1 MDELRSRE
9 NKIIDIKIK
18 KENIKYLELWN
29 VEVSVPNLELIGI
42 TRESVLN
49 FQTRFFYELGHLL
62 LTNKVFIRRSEDRY
76 TYIFRI
82 TDFYAFNNLDK
93 IKTLG
98 DFILNNFPYK
108 RLFLNEAPESMAFSI
123 IKDESTNK
131 RKIIRHNSF
140 SEGNDIKKLRIE

>member
-29 VEVSVPNLELIGI
+29 VEVSIPNLELIGI